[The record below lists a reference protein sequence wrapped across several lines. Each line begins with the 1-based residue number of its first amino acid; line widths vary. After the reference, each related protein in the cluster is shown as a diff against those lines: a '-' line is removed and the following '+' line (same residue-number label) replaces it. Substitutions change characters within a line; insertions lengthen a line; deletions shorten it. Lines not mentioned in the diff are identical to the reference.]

1 MRSQDSCE
9 APGLG
14 EVSRIRSGAE
24 GVETRTGA
32 CERRIAEISVVPV
45 SLEEQRSGQ

>member
-1 MRSQDSCE
+1 MKSQGSSE

-24 GVETRTGA
+24 GVKTRTGG
-32 CERRIAEISVVPV
+32 CESRVTEISVVPV
-45 SLEEQRSGQ
+45 SLEKQR